1 LEKKHPIMTRRRAA
15 LLLSLLC
22 TVLWMAG
29 AQGAQPI
36 HAPGVR
42 LAQAPPPE
50 VDPAQPAPSVLARFR
65 AHMGMHFQRLG
76 IDAEFVKLYARW
88 VVGAPVLVVSLLITM
103 LLRRRGTLVV
113 TTTLERSETPA
124 APASAEPRKRQPAP
138 RTKPKPFK
146 NAVKLSDQQ
155 QVLRFFLELFKRQ
168 NEAEPDVP
176 AQIVRTETRPTCPNE
191 TYEMRLLIDEEWM
204 SRRMSIGLLGQGGGS
219 RSKCFYVIYD
229 THMVIKIPATPMA
242 RFSDYKRQIETEGRI
257 VSRLAPRLCIVPRVS
272 VILKLVHAFA
282 QEAPVS
288 EEALEAKYFHLVEN
302 NSELQEHLKI
312 GDSFA
317 LFMDLAKHHFLST
330 TLDEIHSGYGR
341 LIDEARQHP
350 ELLWDHHAYVC
361 RYGEESGAVCHNLQE
376 VYHRC
381 EERLRQLI
389 ERTGVARTVSTYHLR
404 QWFLSHV
411 AGEIIQRED
420 HDLPQEV
427 TDQAN
432 KLLSQV
438 MRDHRAVVNEYRR
451 QIKEYIRGTR
461 FTQYLRPVESLC
473 TNILDL
479 LAWIGERGLALRD
492 LKPENLFVA
501 GNPEDYPG
509 FLNDAEKYSIG
520 LIDVET
526 AVAVDAEDPVL
537 IPQPQLAGTPL
548 YATPAHLLPN
558 ALLLDVYED
567 LRTIL
572 HLQDWHATIAILYRI
587 VTGENLF
594 GTTAHV
600 FPEILN
606 RLKLLDP
613 AGPDLEKEITA
624 IQRLF
629 WNSAVAEFQEG
640 MSKNAADFARVEVRV
655 PAAFVA
661 ELTASLRQ
669 EVREIER
676 TVERAVAEQSFF
688 NSGDKRRFL
697 KQASAEK
704 IVQMKNKLAQE
715 AESGLGPGSSQVLLY
730 FELLEKFK
738 RRLEHKRHAL
748 ATLGTPQPTT
758 TVDHIM
764 EVMFQRVF
772 TTMYPE
778 RWPEL
783 APKLYGSSAFLATD
797 ITTYQATL

>member
-1 LEKKHPIMTRRRAA
+1 MKVFKTPHRFA
-15 LLLSLLC
+15 LLLALLC
-22 TVLWMAG
+22 VLLGMAG
-29 AQGAQPI
+29 AQGAEPV
-36 HAPGVR
+36 HAPGPG
-42 LAQAPPPE
+42 LAQAVPE
-50 VDPAQPAPSVLARFR
+50 GAPAASAPSALARFR
-65 AHMGMHFQRLG
+65 AHMGGLFAGLG
-76 IDAEFVKLYARW
+76 IDAEFVRLYARW
-88 VVGAPVLVVSLLITM
+88 VVGAPVLVVSILIAM
-103 LLRRRGTLVV
+103 LLRPRGSVLV
-113 TTTLERSETPA
+113 TTTLTRPA
-124 APASAEPRKRQPAP
+124 APPAQAPAP
-138 RTKPKPFK
+138 SRKKRPAAKAKPYK

-191 TYEMRLLIDEEWM
+191 TYEMRILIDEEWM

-229 THMVIKIPATPMA
+229 THMVIKIPATPMS

-257 VSRLAPRLCIVPRVS
+257 VSRLAPRQCIVPRVS
-272 VILKLVHAFA
+272 VILKLVHSFA
-282 QEAPVS
+282 QEAPVG
-288 EEALEAKYFHLVEN
+288 EDALEAKYFQLVEN
-302 NSELQEHLKI
+302 NAELQEHLKI
-312 GDSFA
+312 DDSFA

-330 TLDEIHSGYGR
+330 TLDEIHSGYSR

-350 ELLWDHHAYVC
+350 ELLWDHHAFVC
-361 RYGEESGAVCHNLQE
+361 RYGEESGNVCHTLQE
-376 VYHRC
+376 VYRRC
-381 EERLRQLI
+381 EESLRQLVA
-389 ERTGVARTVSTYHLR
+389 RTGVSETVSTYHLR
-404 QWFLSHV
+404 QWFLCHV
-411 AGEIIQRED
+411 AGEIIQRDE

-427 TDQAN
+427 IDQAN

-438 MRDHRAVVNEYRR
+438 IREHRGVVNQYRR
-451 QIKEYIRGTR
+451 QVKEYIRGTR

-473 TNILDL
+473 SNIMDL

-509 FLNDAEKYSIG
+509 FLNDAEKFSIG

-548 YATPAHLLPN
+548 YATPAHLIPN
-558 ALLLDVYED
+558 ALLLEVYED
-567 LRTIL
+567 LRTIM

-587 VTGENLF
+587 ITGENLF

-613 AGPDLEKEITA
+613 AGPDVEKEVIA

-640 MSKNAADFARVEVRV
+640 MSKNADDLARVEVRV

-661 ELTASLRQ
+661 ELKAGLRQ

-715 AESGLGPGSSQVLLY
+715 TESGLDHSSSQVLLY

-738 RRLEHKRHAL
+738 RRLEHKQQAE
-748 ATLGTPQPTT
+748 ATLDLPRPTI
-758 TVDHIM
+758 TVDHLM
-764 EVMFQRVF
+764 EMMFQRVF

-783 APKLYGSSAFLATD
+783 APKLFGSSAFLATD

>member
-1 LEKKHPIMTRRRAA
+1 MRAIVFVLLVA
-15 LLLSLLC
+15 LG
-22 TVLWMAG
+22 WAAG
-29 AQGAQPI
+29 AQGVESLQEPVGNVTPALSGPTTDG
-36 HAPGVR
+36 PR
-42 LAQAPPPE
+42 NPE
-50 VDPAQPAPSVLARFR
+50 AASPSLLARFR
-65 AHMGMHFQRLG
+65 THMAARFASVGL
-76 IDAEFVKLYARW
+76 DTEFARLYARW
-88 VVGAPVLVVSLLITM
+88 VVGAPVLVLSILIAM
-103 LLRRRGTLVV
+103 LLRPRASVVV
-113 TTTLERSETPA
+113 TTSLERSSAHPAPA
-124 APASAEPRKRQPAP
+124 ASGPKRPTTAS
-138 RTKPKPFK
+138 KPKPK
-146 NAVKLSDQQ
+146 AHKHAVKLSDQQ

-168 NEAEPDVP
+168 NSADPDVP

-191 TYEMRLLIDEEWM
+191 TYEMRILIDGEWM

-219 RSKCFYVIYD
+219 RSQCFYVIYD
-229 THMVIKIPATPMA
+229 SHMVIKIPATPMT

-272 VILKLVHAFA
+272 VILKLVHSFP
-282 QEAPVS
+282 QEAPVC

-302 NSELQEHLKI
+302 NAELQEHLKI

-330 TLDEIHSGYGR
+330 TLDDIHSGYGR

-350 ELLWDHHAYVC
+350 ELLWDHHAFVC
-361 RYGEESGAVCHNLQE
+361 RYGEESGPMCHALQE
-376 VYHRC
+376 VYQGC
-381 EERLRQLI
+381 EEPLRQLVV
-389 ERTGVARTVSTYHLR
+389 RAGAARTVSSYHLR
-404 QWFLSHV
+404 QWFLCHV

-420 HDLPQEV
+420 HDLPQEL

-438 MRDHRAVVNEYRR
+438 MRDHRGVVNPYRR

-473 TNILDL
+473 SNILDL
-479 LAWIGERGLALRD
+479 LAWIGEKGLALRD

-501 GNPEDYPG
+501 GNSEDYPG
-509 FLNDAEKYSIG
+509 FLNDAEKYAIG

-548 YATPAHLLPN
+548 YATPAHLMPN
-558 ALLLDVYED
+558 SLLMEVYED

-606 RLKLLDP
+606 RLRLLDP
-613 AGPDLEKEITA
+613 AGPEMQKEVTA

-640 MSKNAADFARVEVRV
+640 MAKNAADFARVEVRV
-655 PAAFVA
+655 PAAFVP
-661 ELTASLRQ
+661 ELKASLRK

-697 KQASAEK
+697 KQATAEK
-704 IVQMKNKLAQE
+704 ISQMKNKLAQE
-715 AESGLGPGSSQVLLY
+715 AESGQGQSSAQVLLY

-738 RRLEHKRHAL
+738 NRLEHKQQAQ
-748 ATLGTPQPTT
+748 ATLDAPKPVI
-758 TVDHIM
+758 TVDHLM